1 MHEFSIALSIIEMV
15 TQRAEAA
22 DAKAISEIEIEVGEL
37 SGVVL
42 DAMEFAMESAI
53 KGTMA
58 AKATVVFHFIRGRFI
73 LSEAEGNATN
83 VPKNSIFRMF
93 LIPVRFVVLS
103 ILKSYKAKNS
113 RLKPSMLIEDC

>member
-22 DAKAISEIEIEVGEL
+22 DAKAVNEIEIEVGEL

-58 AKATVVFHFIRGRFI
+58 AKATVVFHFIRGRGKCHGC
-73 LSEAEGNATN
+73 AEEFDLQN
-83 VPKNSIFRMF
+83 VFDPCPFCGAFNPEIVQGKELR
-93 LIPVRFVVLS
+93 V
-103 ILKSYKAKNS
+103 KAINV
-113 RLKPSMLIEDC
+113 D